1 VVSAKDTTMEDSDKN
16 VVAIKKIEK
25 AFEHKTFMKRTLREL
40 KAVRLLNHDNIM
52 SIITIQQPKSRE
64 DFNDLYVVSELMET
78 DLGSII
84 RSSQELT
91 DEHYQFFLYQIL
103 RGVKYIHSSKMLHR
117 DLVLLN
123 EEIETE
129 EYIGEWKL

>member
-1 VVSAKDTTMEDSDKN
+1 MVSAKDTTMEDSDKN

>member
-1 VVSAKDTTMEDSDKN
+1 MVSAKDTTIEDSDKN

-78 DLGSII
+78 DLASII
-84 RSSQELT
+84 KSSQALT
-91 DEHYQFFLYQIL
+91 DDHYQFFLYQIL

-117 DLVLLN
+117 DLVLLM
-123 EEIETE
+123 
-129 EYIGEWKL
+129 KK